1 MHLGATDLHWQEVLL
16 GQIARLTFALLQAS
30 DSGQLRPP
38 FVRHSPGSVDRP
50 HLAATDRS
58 CC

>member
-1 MHLGATDLHWQEVLL
+1 MHLGVTDLHSQEVLV
-16 GQIARLTFALLQAS
+16 GQIARLTFALLLAS
-30 DSGQLRPP
+30 DSGQLRLP
-38 FVRHSPGSVDRP
+38 FVRHSPGSVDRL